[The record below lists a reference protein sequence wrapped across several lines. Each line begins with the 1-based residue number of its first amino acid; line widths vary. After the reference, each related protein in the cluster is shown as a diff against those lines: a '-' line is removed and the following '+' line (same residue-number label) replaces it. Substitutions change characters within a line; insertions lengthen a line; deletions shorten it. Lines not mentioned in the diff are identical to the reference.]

1 MHAPERPG
9 SSQYHAPS
17 SAFTGHSREREQGSW
32 YGSSCG
38 PSTPA
43 VTLKS
48 CRRVNVNTIPLS
60 DWVALCCGARGNQK
74 APEGVLPSPSSAP
87 ALAVPFPR
95 ASAHQQPTRLLAQGE
110 GRRAWAAR
118 LFAQVEPHPQ

>member
-17 SAFTGHSREREQGSW
+17 SAFTGHSREREPW

-38 PSTPA
+38 PSPPA

-48 CRRVNVNTIPLS
+48 CRRVSVTTLPLS
-60 DWVALCCGARGNQK
+60 DLVAHCCGARGDQK
-74 APEGVLPSPSSAP
+74 APEGGVPRPRAP
-87 ALAVPFPR
+87 RLVAVPRPVR
-95 ASAHQQPTRLLAQGE
+95 LSAGHSHRGGTRVL
-110 GRRAWAAR
+110 AR
-118 LFAQVEPHPQ
+118 LFERAEPHPQ